1 MKRARLHDLLLA
13 NQRAPLRREVSGLFI
28 NNFQGNEMKYSRSLL
43 ALGTIFVAA
52 SAMAL
57 PPAWDP
63 FMVCTKEYAPHSAPS
78 GHMQTTVAER
88 VTTVCYSLAPPTL
101 PNSGEFGPIGPSP
114 DPRDPADVP
123 CNKVSDAIKTAAT
136 HKRGLDAQ
144 IRALDT
150 AIAAGHDALNVV
162 QNAGLSLATQCA
174 VDRRACQAQQTV
186 YMAALQKKIAEIGG
200 TCNHVPLADRADCR
214 DSIADEA
221 EVSPAVS
228 AARAKRDAK
237 CDLLQA
243 STGACMRSFESGE
256 VANRLGAELQSWA
269 QQRKD
274 LFVESVKASN
284 KIKALRAK
292 QNSPEC
298 KAP

>member
-1 MKRARLHDLLLA
+1 
-13 NQRAPLRREVSGLFI
+13 
-28 NNFQGNEMKYSRSLL
+28 MKYSRSLV
-43 ALGTIFVAA
+43 ALSAIFVSA

-63 FMVCTKEYAPHSAPS
+63 FMVCTKEYAPHPAPS
-78 GHMQTTVAER
+78 GHMETTVAER

-101 PNSGEFGPIGPSP
+101 PNSGEFGPITASP

-136 HKRGLDAQ
+136 HKRELDAQ

-150 AIAAGHDALNVV
+150 SIAAGHEALNVV
-162 QNAGLSLATQCA
+162 QNAAISLAAQCA
-174 VDRRACQAQQTV
+174 VDRRACQTQQSV
-186 YMAALQKKIAEIGG
+186 YRTALQRKIAQIKGS
-200 TCNHVPLADRADCR
+200 CDQVPLADRADCR
-214 DSIADEA
+214 EGLVNEA
-221 EVSPAVS
+221 EVSPSVA

-237 CDLLQA
+237 CDLLQS
-243 STGACMRSFESGE
+243 STGACMRSFEGGE
-256 VANRLGAELQSWA
+256 VAHRLGAELQSWE

-274 LFVESVKASN
+274 LFVESVKAAN
-284 KIKALRAK
+284 KIKALSEK
-292 QNSPEC
+292 QKSPEC